1 MSPMTCHRRP
11 HALIQ
16 LLSIE
21 RAAHPSS
28 QQTRR
33 RVAQIQLMMGGVDG
47 VGTTVAATAVVRMAE
62 TPTTTN
68 GTNDT
73 ELYHGFCH
81 EGITA

>member
-1 MSPMTCHRRP
+1 
-11 HALIQ
+11 
-16 LLSIE
+16 
-21 RAAHPSS
+21 
-28 QQTRR
+28 
-33 RVAQIQLMMGGVDG
+33 VAQIQLMMGDVDG
-47 VGTTVAATAVVRMAE
+47 VGTTVAATAVVSMAE